1 MADLTASDVV
11 VTLLPHDSYN
21 PPGMLNT
28 SFPTIVFGDASKTY
42 PANGIPLPAMGL
54 LGEFKKEIKRII
66 ITSPPGDGYVYKW
79 DKVNGTI
86 RMYQGNG
93 GTVSGATFTGTP
105 LAAHTHD
112 ILLLAGV
119 TATEPVA
126 CDGASLNFGKNA
138 ATNRTIA
145 GANSATKGG
154 VVAVTAGTPA
164 GSLSGTITITSG
176 PLAELGNVAVAIT
189 SLDLMVVGE

>member
-112 ILLLAGV
+112 LRVIGGITADEALGVLASGP
-119 TATEPVA
+119 T
-126 CDGASLNFGKNA
+126 LGKLA
-138 ATNRTIA
+138 ATNRVIA
-145 GANSATKGG
+145 GADQATKGG
-154 VVAVTAGTPA
+154 VVGVSAGTPA

>member
-112 ILLLAGV
+112 LRVIGGITADEALGALASGP
-119 TATEPVA
+119 T
-126 CDGASLNFGKNA
+126 LGKLA
-138 ATNRTIA
+138 ATNRVIA
-145 GANSATKGG
+145 GADQATKGG
-154 VVAVTAGTPA
+154 VVGVSAGTPA